1 MRLRLPVFGLLIFAA
16 MFAGRVGAQ
25 SFDLTAQPGAYAD
38 LSKAEWR
45 FHTGDGARW
54 AEAGFDDSQWAVLRG
69 DKSWDEQGYPHYSGY
84 AWYRIR
90 VKVQPGR
97 ALSIAPGHLFDSYEV
112 YADGREIGHW
122 GPMVPNGFP
131 LSGHGA
137 WTLVA
142 QAPQHSGEIVF
153 AIRVWHYSRWAGFYG
168 GGFSGA
174 PAMLGDSVAVG
185 NWVALQKDEAFLKA
199 APVNLT
205 ALLSLLAGLGALLLY
220 AKDRASGEY
229 LWFGVMETAY
239 GLSGLWMLCVGYLF
253 ALGINRRELVGE
265 SLREIV
271 LVASILFL
279 FRFVDRPVTRW
290 ARWFLFAQIPFFIL
304 AEVNHYG
311 GGLSIGQM
319 STIQTLNM
327 LLWYGTLLWVVFRFW
342 KHSRGARLLAVPLLV
357 VVVVNFVPAVYSL
370 VFRVG
375 WTTWQTPPVPISNF
389 QFVYAWVAQLI
400 YLAAVA
406 YFLVERFA
414 ETQAERTR
422 LQDEFEAAR
431 TVQQVLIPDFLPPV
445 AGLIVKSAYL
455 PAQEVGGDFFQ
466 VLPLEDGSAFIVV
479 GDVSGKGLQAAMTV
493 SLLVGTLRTLAE
505 YVSGPAE
512 ILAGLNRRLYGREA
526 GCATCLVMKIA
537 PEGEVTL
544 ANAGHPNPYLDGVE
558 VLTDSNLPLGLT
570 LEVEYAETRLWAGPG
585 QTFTLVTDGVV
596 EATAAAT
603 RELFGFE
610 RTQAMS
616 RQAAEAIAEA
626 ARAFGVGAPQGDDIT
641 VLTVARV

>member
-1 MRLRLPVFGLLIFAA
+1 
-16 MFAGRVGAQ
+16 
-25 SFDLTAQPGAYAD
+25 
-38 LSKAEWR
+38 
-45 FHTGDGARW
+45 
-54 AEAGFDDSQWAVLRG
+54 
-69 DKSWDEQGYPHYSGY
+69 
-84 AWYRIR
+84 
-90 VKVQPGR
+90 
-97 ALSIAPGHLFDSYEV
+97 
-112 YADGREIGHW
+112 
-122 GPMVPNGFP
+122 MVPNGFP
-131 LSGHGA
+131 LSGHAA
-137 WTLVA
+137 WTLLA

-153 AIRVWHYSRWAGFYG
+153 TIRVWHYSRWAGFYG

-239 GLSGLWMLCVGYLF
+239 GLSGLWMLCVGQLF

-342 KHSRGARLLAVPLLV
+342 KHSRGARLLAVPLLLV
-357 VVVVNFVPAVYSL
+357 VVANFVPAVYSL
-370 VFRVG
+370 VYRVG
-375 WTTWQTPPVPISNF
+375 WTTWQTPLVPISNF

-406 YFLVERFA
+406 YFLIERFA
-414 ETQAERTR
+414 ETRAERTR

-445 AGLIVKSAYL
+445 AGLMVKSAYL

-479 GDVSGKGLQAAMTV
+479 GDVSGKGL
-493 SLLVGTLRTLAE
+493 
-505 YVSGPAE
+505 
-512 ILAGLNRRLYGREA
+512 AGG
-526 GCATCLVMKIA
+526 
-537 PEGEVTL
+537 
-544 ANAGHPNPYLDGVE
+544 D
-558 VLTDSNLPLGLT
+558 
-570 LEVEYAETRLWAGPG
+570 
-585 QTFTLVTDGVV
+585 DGVV
-596 EATAAAT
+596 AGGDAAHAGGVCERAGRDVGGAEPAAAWAGC
-603 RELFGFE
+603 RVRDVPGDEDRAGGRGDAGE
-610 RTQAMS
+610 CGASEPVSGWDGGGDGQQS
-616 RQAAEAIAEA
+616 AAGADAGGGVRGDA
-626 ARAFGVGAPQGDDIT
+626 AVGGAGADVYAGDGWGGGGDGGGDAGAVRVRADAGDEPAGGGGDCGGGAGVWGGRAAGGRYYGADGGAGIDNRP
-641 VLTVARV
+641 RR